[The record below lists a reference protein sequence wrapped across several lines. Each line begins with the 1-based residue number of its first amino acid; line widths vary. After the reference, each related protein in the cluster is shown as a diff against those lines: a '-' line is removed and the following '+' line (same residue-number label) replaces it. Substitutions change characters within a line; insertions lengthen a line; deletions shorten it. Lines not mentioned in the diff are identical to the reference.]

1 VLVHGDYDTD
11 GLTSAAIMVH
21 ALKTMGM
28 DVHYFIP
35 SRMTHGYGFNPAAV
49 DMAEA
54 LGVNLIITVDCGITS
69 LDAVAYAKEKGI
81 AVIITD
87 HHEPIRQSTVG
98 TQQSDFRSQEFLLPH
113 AVALV
118 NPKLGAADCRLA
130 TLSGAGVAFKVVQA
144 FALDSD
150 LPFSVDDSL
159 SLLDLAA
166 LGTIADVVPLIND
179 NRIIL
184 KQGLGHIQNARRPG
198 IKSLLQVSGLCERD
212 LRAGLLSFT
221 MVPRINA
228 AGRIGDAV
236 DVIRLFLS
244 DSAEETSSIADG
256 LDRMNAER
264 QRIEEEVYEEALS
277 QLNAKGY
284 DAAIVLYGKGW
295 HTGVVGIVASR
306 LAEEFCRPAF
316 VFTVTDDVAKGSV
329 RSVPGFDLCKGLSEC
344 RDILIEFGGHKQ
356 AAGVRLYVSNL
367 PAFQERINGIV
378 RDFLEREDF
387 IPTIAI
393 DAEVALSEVNAGLI
407 RELSSLEPFGY
418 GNPEP
423 LLGARRL
430 DILHPRIVG
439 NNHVKMKL
447 KQKFSS
453 LDAIGFAMGSVFE
466 SLSSTSVDAV
476 FTPTINEW
484 NGSKYL
490 QLNLKAVRASL

>member
-1 VLVHGDYDTD
+1 
-11 GLTSAAIMVH
+11 
-21 ALKTMGM
+21 
-28 DVHYFIP
+28 
-35 SRMTHGYGFNPAAV
+35 
-49 DMAEA
+49 
-54 LGVNLIITVDCGITS
+54 
-69 LDAVAYAKEKGI
+69 
-81 AVIITD
+81 
-87 HHEPIRQSTVG
+87 
-98 TQQSDFRSQEFLLPH
+98 
-113 AVALV
+113 
-118 NPKLGAADCRLA
+118 
-130 TLSGAGVAFKVVQA
+130 
-144 FALDSD
+144 
-150 LPFSVDDSL
+150 
-159 SLLDLAA
+159 
-166 LGTIADVVPLIND
+166 
-179 NRIIL
+179 
-184 KQGLGHIQNARRPG
+184 
-198 IKSLLQVSGLCERD
+198 
-212 LRAGLLSFT
+212 